1 MRIITLGRVELEDL
15 SLGAATGGQ
24 VHAETSAGPLSRLLF
39 SWLTPL
45 VCIGV
50 KRPLE
55 PEDVWPIPK
64 QCVPGAGG
72 LWGVPC
78 RAVLCSIV
86 PCRTV

>member
-1 MRIITLGRVELEDL
+1 MRIITYGRVDEADELVPL
-15 SLGAATGGQ
+15 TSAGQTQQQ

-45 VCIGV
+45 VRVGV

-64 QCVPGAGG
+64 Q
-72 LWGVPC
+72 
-78 RAVLCSIV
+78 
-86 PCRTV
+86 